1 MELRAV
7 IAEIRSPDEGEE
19 RRVSGLGIVYDQWT
33 ELFPG
38 FRERIN
44 KGAAKP
50 DGVVKSYYNHNPSL
64 VLSTIESD
72 PPLELRETDQGV
84 EFSSP
89 IPPTSYGRDLEVN
102 LERRN
107 VKGASFAFS
116 VPRGGDRIWE
126 DEDGVMHRE
135 IKELHYYE
143 VGPVTDPAY
152 VQTTATASQSPGEVL
167 QEARRRVQ
175 ANRDEQ
181 DQRSIDELAL
191 RKMQAEIKSKEVI

>member
-1 MELRAV
+1 MEVRALRAD
-7 IAEIRSPDEGEE
+7 ITAPGGEDTKT
-19 RRVSGLGIVYDQWT
+19 VSGIGIVYDQWT

-44 KGAAKP
+44 KGAAQP
-50 DGVVKSYYNHNPSL
+50 AGIVKSYYNHDPSM

-72 PPLELRETDQGV
+72 PPLELKETDQGV
-84 EFSSP
+84 EFTSP

-116 VPRGGDRIWE
+116 VPKGGDRMWE
-126 DEDGVMHRE
+126 DDEGVMHRE
-135 IKELHYYE
+135 IRELHYYE

-152 VQTTATASQSPGEVL
+152 LQTTAASRSAQEVL
-167 QEARRRVQ
+167 QEARQRVQ

-181 DQRSIDELAL
+181 IRRSTDELAL
-191 RKMQAEIKSKEVI
+191 KKMQATIKSKEVI